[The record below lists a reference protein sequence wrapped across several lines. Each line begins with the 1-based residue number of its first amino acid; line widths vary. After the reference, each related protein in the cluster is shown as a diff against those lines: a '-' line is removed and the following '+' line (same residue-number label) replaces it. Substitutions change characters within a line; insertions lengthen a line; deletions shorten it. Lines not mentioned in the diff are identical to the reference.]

1 MILSVVLLVSAAV
14 GGYIL
19 ATDSSLW
26 SVAPTHAYGLAAFTV
41 IDLALIVGQ
50 WRMPRTAIIV
60 TVLLGLVQLGAM
72 SGDVFFGASTLPS
85 NVTTTAAFSKYLLGD
100 AAFVTLL
107 GIQIVLIVVG
117 IVAFMMSRKTSA
129 RANRLGSPVP
139 SIAFMCTPLQAQGT
153 WTPLVSARWLTA
165 LNRC

>member
-1 MILSVVLLVSAAV
+1 MELINAILSVVLFVSAAV

-26 SVAPTHAYGLAAFTV
+26 SVAPTHAYGLVAFTV

-50 WRMPRTAIIV
+50 WRVSRTTIIV

-85 NVTTTAAFSKYLLGD
+85 NLTTTAAFSKYLLGD
-100 AAFVTLL
+100 AAFATLL
-107 GIQIVLIVVG
+107 GVQVVLIIVG
-117 IVAFMMSRKTSA
+117 IAAFVMWRE
-129 RANRLGSPVP
+129 
-139 SIAFMCTPLQAQGT
+139 TPAATEHAEAMGT
-153 WTPLVSARWLTA
+153 
-165 LNRC
+165 